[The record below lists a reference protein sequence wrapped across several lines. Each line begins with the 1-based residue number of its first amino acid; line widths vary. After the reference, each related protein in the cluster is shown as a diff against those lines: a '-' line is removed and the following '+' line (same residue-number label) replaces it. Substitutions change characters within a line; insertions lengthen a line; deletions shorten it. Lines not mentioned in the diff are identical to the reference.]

1 MMSKIF
7 AFLLLLA
14 CTSFAVA
21 QNANVR
27 RNYRVLNVGMS
38 GKGGGK
44 GGAKG
49 GSSGKGSKKTAMHS
63 KSSKKMKHIVEDMED
78 MVFGSMSM

>member
-38 GKGGGK
+38 GK